1 MPADAT
7 SDVLR
12 TSSAHSSAGVVDV
25 LVVGGGAAGLTA
37 AMAAGQQA
45 HAMGLPITVLVLDG
59 ARRLGAKILVSGG
72 GRCNVTHREVDER
85 DFHGGSRH
93 AIKQVLRAFP
103 HTATLDW
110 MQRMGVA
117 LKLEETG
124 KYFPVSDEARTVLEA
139 LLRATREA
147 GAGIRTGVRV
157 VGIIAP
163 SASDARPLFT
173 IETTDGPLK
182 ARCVVL
188 ATGGCSLP
196 KSGSDGV
203 GLQLA
208 RRLGHRLV
216 EPVPALAPLTC
227 GEPAEVP
234 AADAPPW
241 AALAALQG
249 LTVTARLE
257 VQHRSG
263 KRLASAEGP
272 LLFTHFG
279 LSGPAALDIS
289 RHFLRLAADAPQTA
303 PEHRICLAHPAFR
316 DLTAADAWLMDHLK
330 ADATH
335 PLAHVLAELWPRRYA
350 EMLAREV
357 TGTDAAIR
365 LSDLR
370 RDQRRN
376 LARWLSGMPLPVT
389 GHRGWAFA
397 ETTAGGVALEEI
409 NPKTMESRVVPG
421 LYFCGEMIDVDGR
434 LGGFNF
440 QWAWASGH
448 VAGRHAVARLR
459 SPGAP

>member
-1 MPADAT
+1 
-7 SDVLR
+7 
-12 TSSAHSSAGVVDV
+12 
-25 LVVGGGAAGLTA
+25 
-37 AMAAGQQA
+37 
-45 HAMGLPITVLVLDG
+45 
-59 ARRLGAKILVSGG
+59 
-72 GRCNVTHREVDER
+72 VTHREVDER

-103 HTATLDW
+103 HTATIDW

-117 LKLEETG
+117 LKLEDTG
-124 KYFPVSDEARTVLEA
+124 KYFPVTDQARTVLEA

-147 GAGIRTGVRV
+147 GVTIRTGVRV
-157 VGIIAP
+157 VAITGPAP
-163 SASDARPLFT
+163 GDSAPNFMV
-173 IETTDGPLK
+173 ETSAGTLS

-227 GEPAEVP
+227 GEPVARP
-234 AADAPPW
+234 TPDAPPW
-241 AALAALQG
+241 AALAAMQG
-249 LTVTARLE
+249 LTVKIRLE
-257 VQHRSG
+257 VVHRSG
-263 KRLASAEGP
+263 RRVASAEGP

-289 RHFLRLAADAPQTA
+289 RHFLRLGADTPQTA
-303 PEHRICLAHPAFR
+303 PEHLITLAHPTFR
-316 DLTAADAWLMDHLK
+316 DLTAADAWLMQHLK
-330 ADATH
+330 ADATR
-335 PLAHVLAELWPRRYA
+335 PLAPVLNELWPRRYA

-357 TGTDAAIR
+357 TGTDAQAPPTMR
-365 LSDLR
+365 LADLT
-370 RDQRRN
+370 RDQRRR
-376 LARWLSGMPLPVT
+376 LARWLSAMPLPVT

-409 NPKTMESRVVPG
+409 NPRTMESRLVPR
-421 LYFCGEMIDVDGR
+421 LFFCGEMIDVDGR

-448 VAGRHAVARLR
+448 VAGRHAVKRLR
-459 SPGAP
+459 SPDAP